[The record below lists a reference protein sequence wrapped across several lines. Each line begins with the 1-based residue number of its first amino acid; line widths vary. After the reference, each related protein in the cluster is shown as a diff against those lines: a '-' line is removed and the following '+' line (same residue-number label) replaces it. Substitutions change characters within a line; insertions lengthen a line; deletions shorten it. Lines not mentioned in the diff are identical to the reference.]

1 MTVWQTA
8 DPDARLTD
16 AEEAVPPRETTPAD
30 AQAAVNFVVF
40 KPSWLPEDCRVE
52 TVTRRP
58 ERPPGRPN
66 DVAAEEIGQTP
77 HSEGNP
83 CSVRIAIAGEDRR
96 LRLKQFCYDWAP
108 PSASV
113 APLWRTPEPTPFDC
127 GDSVG
132 WLGTDYKDNRGAC
145 VQRDRTQIELSVTDG
160 EFSDDEL
167 EALLD
172 GLTVADPEGTKAVRR
187 VPFHRLNYWARYK
200 CRPPVVPHG
209 LWDYAPEH
217 PYDDSHELSPV
228 ALARDPPV
236 RALAPAGDFA
246 DQFLL
251 DSALAFPEADAMELV
266 FRNREN
272 GSDHLWLLASRE
284 ESPLAP
290 SLPPE
295 ASDQS
300 AKIREA
306 IDLRGT
312 TVHYAALTEK
322 RGAWEA
328 IWAEDGVQYAA
339 WAGAS
344 QYLNGEEFRE
354 LVHSLATP

>member
-8 DPDARLTD
+8 DPEARLTD
-16 AEEAVPPRETTPAD
+16 AEEAVPPRETTPTD
-30 AQAAVNFVVF
+30 AQGAVNFVVF
-40 KPSWLPEDCRVE
+40 ESDWLPEDCTVE

-66 DVAAEEIGQTP
+66 DVSTEEIGQTP

-83 CSVRIAIAGEDRR
+83 CSVRIVVSGEDRR
-96 LRLKQFCYDWAP
+96 LRLKQFLYDWAP
-108 PSASV
+108 PSASI
-113 APLWRTPEPTPFDC
+113 APLWGTPDPTPFDC

-145 VQRDRTQIELSVTDG
+145 VQRDRTQIELSVTEG

-167 EALLD
+167 RRLL
-172 GLTVADPEGTKAVRR
+172 GAMTVADPATARSAQR

-217 PYDDSHELSPV
+217 SYDASHELSPV
-228 ALARDPPV
+228 ALARDAPV
-236 RALAPAGDFA
+236 RALAPCGEFEEK
-246 DQFLL
+246 FPL
-251 DSALAFPEADAMELV
+251 DSALAFPEEDAMELI

-272 GSDHLWLLASRE
+272 GSDHLWLIATDD
-284 ESPLAP
+284 ESQIAP

-300 AKIREA
+300 AETREQL
-306 IDLRGT
+306 DLRGT
-312 TVHYAALTEK
+312 TVHYAALTEGH
-322 RGAWEA
+322 GAWELL
-328 IWAEDGVQYAA
+328 WAEEGVRYAL

-344 QYLNGEEFRE
+344 QFLDGETFRE
-354 LVHSLATP
+354 LVDSLVAP